1 MSQTVSLQRRIQE
14 LKKLQADLPE
24 VLYQV
29 QKEATQRA
37 VKAAQAATP
46 PKEGTGRGPYIG
58 VGTVTGELK
67 AHWASDS
74 RIEPIGGALSG
85 GSTYVTILANDMEYA
100 SYVDQGHRLERHFV
114 PGLYIDPESGLLSY
128 DPARKTGIVVG
139 TRTKYVKGEFMVDKA
154 KAAYEQACLELL
166 DKEIGRLM
174 K

>member
-14 LKKLQADLPE
+14 LKKLQADLPK

-46 PKEGTGRGPYIG
+46 PKEGTGRGQYTI
-58 VGTVTGELK
+58 TGALRS
-67 AHWASDS
+67 HWATDTDL
-74 RIEPIGGALSG
+74 EPETIAGGYRNYLS
-85 GSTYVTILANDMEYA
+85 NNMEYA

>member
-14 LKKLQADLPE
+14 LKKIRADLPE
-24 VLYQV
+24 VLYRV
-29 QKEATQRA
+29 QKEATQQA
-37 VKAAQAATP
+37 VEAAQAATP

-58 VGTVTGELK
+58 AGTVTGELK
-67 AHWASDS
+67 AHWATDS
-74 RIEPIGGALSG
+74 ETEPAVTVTSSSAVYRTALKNN
-85 GSTYVTILANDMEYA
+85 VEYA

-154 KAAYEQACLELL
+154 KAAYERACLDLL
-166 DKEIGRLM
+166 DGEIGRLLG
-174 K
+174 